1 MILMQDG
8 IYKQNV
14 ISKKDM
20 FYLKDMKVHLEA
32 FIKQVKELNVT
43 TNGKVFYMIS
53 EVPSN
58 EIMKVEF
65 FISVKEEV
73 KEVPKGFRFH
83 SYFGIDSMMSV
94 RVKMNKSQ
102 GVMMAY
108 NEILETVNSRGIKRT
123 TGFFH
128 ILNEVKGENYITIKV
143 GYK

>member
-20 FYLKDMKVHLEA
+20 FYLKDMKEHLVE
-32 FIKQVKELNVT
+32 FIQEVQKLNVT
-43 TNGKVFYMIS
+43 MNGKVFYMIS
-53 EVPSN
+53 DIPSN

-65 FISVKEEV
+65 FIATNNEV
-73 KEVPKGFRFH
+73 KERPSGFRFH
-83 SYFGIDSMMSV
+83 SYFGIENMLSV
-94 RVKMNKSQ
+94 RVRMGKDDGIMS
-102 GVMMAY
+102 AY
-108 NEILETVNSRGIKRT
+108 NEISEIITSRGIKRT

-128 ILNEVKGENYITIKV
+128 ILDEVKGENYITIKV